1 MGEYEDN
8 SDDCYDL
15 ARENGEEISKKL
27 PQLELHN
34 YYCHRLKYA
43 ITELKIKRT
52 MKATELRIGIGL
64 ITVI

>member
-1 MGEYEDN
+1 MKWGEYEDN

-43 ITELKIKRT
+43 ITELKIK
-52 MKATELRIGIGL
+52 EQ
-64 ITVI
+64 